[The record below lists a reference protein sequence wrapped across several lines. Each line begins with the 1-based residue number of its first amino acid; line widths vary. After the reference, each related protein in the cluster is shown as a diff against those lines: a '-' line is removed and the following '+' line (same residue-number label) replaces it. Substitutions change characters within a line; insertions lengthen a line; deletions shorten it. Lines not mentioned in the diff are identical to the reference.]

1 MSDKTFQPSD
11 FAKLTKDDKKSE
23 VIVRESISAWK
34 DAWFRL
40 RANKM
45 AMISLGILIVIIL
58 MAIFGQ
64 MLTSYDYR
72 SNDLQNTN
80 LAPNG
85 DHWFG
90 TDALGRDMFARTWM
104 GAGISL
110 QVGIY
115 AALVDLVVGVVL
127 GSIMGFYGGR
137 VDEIIN
143 RICEILY
150 SIPNLLIVILLTV
163 VLEPS
168 MGTIIL
174 ALSITGWINMAWII
188 RGQIMQLKNQEYVLA
203 SRSLGA
209 STARILFRHLVP
221 NSIGPI
227 VVTITMTVPSA
238 IFAEAFLSFL
248 GLGVQSP
255 AASLGTLINDA
266 LKAMTVYPWRMWI
279 PAVVIS
285 LTMLCF
291 NIFGD
296 GLRDALDPKMKK

>member
-1 MSDKTFQPSD
+1 MSEKAFQPGD
-11 FAKLTKDDKKSE
+11 FVKLNKDETKSE

-34 DAWFRL
+34 DAWLRL
-40 RANKM
+40 RSNKM
-45 AMISLGILIVIIL
+45 AMVSLAILVVIIL
-58 MAIFGQ
+58 LAIFGQ
-64 MLTSYDYR
+64 MMTSYDYR
-72 SNDLQNTN
+72 TNDLKHTN
-80 LAPNG
+80 MAPNG

-90 TDALGRDMFARTWM
+90 TDDLGRDMFARTWM

-115 AALVDLVVGVVL
+115 AALVDLFVGVII
-127 GSIMGFYGGR
+127 GGIMGYYGGR
-137 VDEIIN
+137 IDEILN

-150 SIPNLLIVILLTV
+150 SIPSLLIVILLTV
-163 VLEPS
+163 VFQPS

-174 ALSITGWINMAWII
+174 ALSITGWINMAWIV

-209 STARILFRHLVP
+209 GTGRILFRHLVP
-221 NSIGPI
+221 NAIGPI
-227 VVTITMTVPSA
+227 VVTITMTVPNA

-266 LKAMTVYPWRMWI
+266 LKAMTVFPWRMWI
-279 PAVVIS
+279 PALVIS

>member
-1 MSDKTFQPSD
+1 MSEKTFQPSD
-11 FAKLTKDDKKSE
+11 FAKLSDKEKQPE

-40 RANKM
+40 RSNKM
-45 AMISLGILIVIIL
+45 AMVSLGILFVIVL

-64 MLTSYDYR
+64 MMTPYDYR
-72 SNDLQNTN
+72 TNDLQNTN

-90 TDALGRDMFARTWM
+90 TDGLGRDMFERTWM

-115 AALVDLVVGVVL
+115 AALVDLVLGVII
-127 GSIMGFYGGR
+127 GGIMGYYGGR
-137 VDEIIN
+137 IDEVLN

-163 VLEPS
+163 VFQPS

-174 ALSITGWINMAWII
+174 ALSITGWINMAWIV

-209 STARILFRHLVP
+209 GTGRILFRHLVP
-221 NSIGPI
+221 NAIGPI
-227 VVTITMTVPSA
+227 VVTITMTVPNA

-266 LKAMTVYPWRMWI
+266 LKSMTVYPWRMWI